1 MKEAMMRS
9 IILLIGIMIM
19 AGAVHAADYEWTDSQ
34 GGVHFTDNLNNVPAK
49 YMDKV
54 RKLDLKP
61 VIQKEDQTSQPEQ
74 KSSATAAQSPY
85 GGHDET
91 WWRSSFTSLRNE
103 MKSIQD
109 NLPGKR
115 DKLDELRRKF
125 YIFSKPSGRI
135 AYNDMYAE
143 IGRDEARVAEL
154 QKQLAAL
161 DDAAAKAGVPV
172 GWRQ

>member
-1 MKEAMMRS
+1 MRS
-9 IILLIGIMIM
+9 IILLAGIMIL
-19 AGAVHAADYEWTDSQ
+19 AGAAHATDHEWTDSQ

-49 YMDKV
+49 YLDKV
-54 RKLDLKP
+54 KKLDLKP
-61 VIQKEDQTSQPEQ
+61 VIQKEKQPAQPEQ
-74 KSSATAAQSPY
+74 TSSATAAQSPY

-91 WWRSSFTSLRNE
+91 WWRSSFTALRNE

-109 NLPGKR
+109 NLPGKK

-143 IGRDEARVAEL
+143 ISRDEARVAEL

-161 DDAAAKAGVPV
+161 DDAAAKAAVPV